1 MTEDLVQKILGFLC
15 SKYHMTYSFAENKKY
30 WGEDLYIGTYSFYN
44 QFGCFTIANIPVIGE
59 KNYYRLDS
67 VDRVSDIL
75 NGEGGQLKV
84 LTQDNQAADDLCYNR
99 NVGVYTFETKIWT
112 KHVITKGLLRIPF
125 LWFTDKQELLAL
137 ADVIEAQ
144 IKKYHSFFGI
154 KV

>member
-15 SKYHMTYSFAENKKY
+15 SKYHMTYSFAENEKY
-30 WGEDLYIGTYSFYN
+30 WGGDVYIGTYSYYN
-44 QFGCFTIANIPVIGE
+44 EFGCFTIANVPVIGQT
-59 KNYYRLDS
+59 NYYRLNS
-67 VDRVSDIL
+67 VDLVSNIL
-75 NGEGGQLKV
+75 NGEGGDFKV
-84 LTQDNQAADDLCYNR
+84 LTQDDQAVDDQCYNR
-99 NVGVYTFETKIWT
+99 NVAVYTFEPKIWT

-125 LWFTDKQELLAL
+125 LWGTDRQELLAL